1 MNINVK
7 SCRLPAL
14 FFAFMAGSFAVSAD
28 VLDDG
33 RKAFMDYDF
42 ERAAEL
48 YDKYA
53 QSLMKKPDA
62 ERQALLDIYRR
73 QLEIAENSLDNVQK
87 IEVIDRIDVSI
98 EKFLSVIKLP
108 SSEGKL
114 LPSQNSPL
122 KIIHNTSDYVFTN
135 ETGDF
140 AMWSETDG
148 DGISHL
154 MESHRLTDGGW
165 DDPEVSGTDL
175 VEGGDVRNPFMM
187 SDGITVYFSGT
198 GDLSMGGYDIFVVS
212 KDPISGEYRQPVGVG
227 YPFNSPANEYMMA
240 IDEANGIGWWVTDRN
255 CLDGQLSVYV
265 YRTGDV
271 RQNYVAE
278 EEEDIVALAR
288 LDDIS
293 LAQKPDVDYSRII
306 KEIDKRNK
314 SSEPDSSYD
323 FSFSMPGGKVYHS
336 LADFKSAKAK
346 RSFSQYMSA
355 MAEQNEELAK
365 LRSLRI
371 KYHAA
376 DKKSGVAVSL
386 ANQIMDLEKQTEAQ
400 RVILAKMRN
409 SIITAEL
416 KR

>member
-1 MNINVK
+1 MIIKVK
-7 SCRLPAL
+7 SCRLSVISL
-14 FFAFMAGSFAVSAD
+14 AFMAGFPVVSAD

-33 RKAFMDYDF
+33 RKAFMNYDF

-62 ERQALLDIYRR
+62 ERQALLDVYRR
-73 QLEIAENSLDNVQK
+73 QLEIAENSLDNVQI
-87 IEVIDRIDVSI
+87 IEVIDRIDVPT
-98 EKFLSVIKLP
+98 ENFLNVIKLP

-114 LPSQNSPL
+114 LSSQNSPL
-122 KIIHNTSDYVFTN
+122 KSISNTSDYVFTN
-135 ETGDF
+135 DDVDF
-140 AMWSETDG
+140 AMWSETDS

-154 MESHRLTDGGW
+154 MECHRLTDGSW
-165 DDPEVSGTDL
+165 DAPVASGADFAD
-175 VEGGDVRNPFMM
+175 GGDVRNPFMM
-187 SDGITVYFSGT
+187 SDGITVYFSGS
-198 GDLSMGGYDIFVVS
+198 GNLSMGGYDIFVAS
-212 KDPISGEYRQPVGVG
+212 KDPVSGEYRQPVGVG

-278 EEEDIVALAR
+278 DEEDIVALAR

-293 LAQKPDVDYSRII
+293 LAQQSGVDYSLII
-306 KEIDKRNK
+306 AEIDMRSKTDEVNF
-314 SSEPDSSYD
+314 SHD
-323 FSFSMPGGKVYHS
+323 FSFPMPGGIVYHS

-346 RSFSQYMSA
+346 RSFSQYMRA

-365 LRSLRI
+365 LRTLRI

-376 DKKSGVAVSL
+376 NKESGVGVSL
-386 ANQIMDLEKQTEAQ
+386 ANQIMDLERQTEEQ
-400 RVILAKMRN
+400 REKLAKMRN

-416 KR
+416 RR